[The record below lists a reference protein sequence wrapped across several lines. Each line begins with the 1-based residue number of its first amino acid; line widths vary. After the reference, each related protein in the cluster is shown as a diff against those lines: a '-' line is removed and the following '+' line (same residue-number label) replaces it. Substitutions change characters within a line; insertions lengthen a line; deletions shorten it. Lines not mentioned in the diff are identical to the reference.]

1 MCNVLSNEGGS
12 TMQVWQAAL
21 IGLLCYLGA
30 LTTPWALG
38 TTGGWYVLTRPL
50 VAGFLCGLI
59 LGDVKTGVLIGIAV
73 QGVFIALI
81 TPGGSV
87 PADLSFASYLGIPLA
102 LVSHASPPVA
112 VSLAVALA
120 AIGVAAWQLLSVGN
134 AAWAHVCDRYAD
146 EGNLAGIIRV
156 NYLAQI
162 GTFLLRGVLPFLVL
176 FLGSGFAQS
185 LISFLNVQVP
195 WLFTYLGLLGGALPA
210 VGIAILLLQI
220 APSARLLVWFLLG
233 WVLVVFLKVPTVGV
247 AVIGVLVAL
256 IYYWYF
262 SRMET
267 EPTQP
272 QKAEA

>member
-1 MCNVLSNEGGS
+1 MYAHCEMCNVLSNEGGS

-73 QGVFIALI
+73 QGV
-81 TPGGSV
+81 
-87 PADLSFASYLGIPLA
+87 
-102 LVSHASPPVA
+102 
-112 VSLAVALA
+112 
-120 AIGVAAWQLLSVGN
+120 
-134 AAWAHVCDRYAD
+134 C
-146 EGNLAGIIRV
+146 
-156 NYLAQI
+156 
-162 GTFLLRGVLPFLVL
+162 
-176 FLGSGFAQS
+176 
-185 LISFLNVQVP
+185 
-195 WLFTYLGLLGGALPA
+195 
-210 VGIAILLLQI
+210 IAILLLQI
-220 APSARLLVWFLLG
+220 APSARLLIWFLLG
-233 WVLVVFLKVPTVGV
+233 WVLVVYLKVPTVGV

-256 IYYWYF
+256 MYYWYF
-262 SRMET
+262 SRLET